1 MRLDKSD
8 YITYFVTVSHE
19 MMKERPFM
27 GIADR
32 KAREFKRREED
43 IVQAAFD
50 LFAEHGIESVTIDM
64 IAEKAEV
71 GKGTI
76 YKHFTSKNDIFA
88 VLIIRQGHELLE
100 MLESVPWDAPVLV
113 QIKKTMRVF
122 WDMHVSDSRKFAV
135 YRKCD
140 QLLLMEDM
148 APEVLIQFE
157 KQSNMKNEF
166 IRGLLQRAIDEQ
178 IFRDESV
185 DNLAA
190 AAVGIFTG
198 VFDMILS
205 GDVQPTEELFA
216 LIENMVFKGFM
227 R

>member
-1 MRLDKSD
+1 
-8 YITYFVTVSHE
+8 
-19 MMKERPFM
+19 M
-27 GIADR
+27 GISDR
-32 KAREFKRREED
+32 RAREFKRREED
-43 IVQAAFD
+43 IIQAAFD
-50 LFAEHGIESVTIDM
+50 LFAEHGIEYVTIDM

-76 YKHFTSKNDIFA
+76 YKHFTSKNEIFA

-122 WDMHVSDSRKFAV
+122 WDMQVKDIRKFAV

-140 QLLLMEDM
+140 QLLLMDDM

-166 IRGLLQRAIDEQ
+166 IRGLIKKAIDEQ
-178 IFRDESV
+178 IFKDESV
-185 DNLAA
+185 DHLTVAA
-190 AAVGIFTG
+190 IGLFSG
-198 VFDMILS
+198 VFDYILAGEGKPS
-205 GDVQPTEELFA
+205 EELYNI
-216 LIENMVFKGFM
+216 LEGFM

>member
-1 MRLDKSD
+1 
-8 YITYFVTVSHE
+8 
-19 MMKERPFM
+19 M
-27 GIADR
+27 GMADR

-43 IVQAAFD
+43 ILCAAFD

-76 YKHFTSKNDIFA
+76 YKHFSSKNDIFA
-88 VLIIRQGHELLE
+88 ILIIRQGHELLD
-100 MLESVPWDAPVLV
+100 LLDSVPKNAPVLV

-122 WDMHVSDSRKFAV
+122 WDMQIRDIRKFAV

-140 QLLLMEDM
+140 QLLRMDDM

-157 KQSNMKNEF
+157 KQSNMKNQF
-166 IRGLLQRAIDEQ
+166 IKSLIQKAIDEQ
-178 IFRDESV
+178 IFKDESA
-185 DNLAA
+185 DNLV
-190 AAVGIFTG
+190 AVSVGLFQG
-198 VFDMILS
+198 VFDSILAGEIRPSEELYNLLENMIL
-205 GDVQPTEELFA
+205 
-216 LIENMVFKGFM
+216 KGFM

>member
-1 MRLDKSD
+1 MS
-8 YITYFVTVSHE
+8 
-19 MMKERPFM
+19 
-27 GIADR
+27 IADR

-43 IVQAAFD
+43 IIQAAFD
-50 LFAEHGIESVTIDM
+50 LFAEYGIEFVTIDM

-76 YKHFTSKNDIFA
+76 YKHFSSKNDIFA

-100 MLESVPWDAPVLV
+100 LLESIPWDAPVLV
-113 QIKKTMRVF
+113 QMKKTMRVF
-122 WDMHVSDSRKFAV
+122 WDMHVTDMRKFSV

-140 QLLLMEDM
+140 QLLLMNDM

-166 IRGLLQRAIDEQ
+166 IRGLVKKAIDEQ
-178 IFRDESV
+178 IFKDESV
-185 DNLAA
+185 ENLTA
-190 AAVGIFTG
+190 AAVGLFSG
-198 VFDMILS
+198 VFDSILA
-205 GDVQPTEELFA
+205 GEVQPSEELYS
-216 LIENMVFKGFM
+216 LLESMIFKGFM

>member
-1 MRLDKSD
+1 
-8 YITYFVTVSHE
+8 
-19 MMKERPFM
+19 M

-43 IVQAAFD
+43 IIQAAFD
-50 LFAEHGIESVTIDM
+50 LFAEHGIEFVTIDM
-64 IAEKAEV
+64 IAEEAEV

-76 YKHFTSKNDIFA
+76 YKHFSSKNDIFA
-88 VLIIRQGHELLE
+88 VLIIRQGLELLE
-100 MLESVPWDAPVLV
+100 MLESVPWDAPILV

-122 WDMHVSDSRKFAV
+122 WDMCVTDSRKFAV

-148 APEVLIQFE
+148 GPEVLLEFE

-166 IRGLLQRAIDEQ
+166 IRGLIQKAIDEQ
-178 IFRDESV
+178 IFKDESV
-185 DNLAA
+185 DNFTA
-190 AAVGIFTG
+190 AAVGAFYG

-205 GDVQPTEELFA
+205 GDVKPSEELYA
-216 LIENMVFKGFM
+216 LLENMIFKGFM

>member
-1 MRLDKSD
+1 
-8 YITYFVTVSHE
+8 
-19 MMKERPFM
+19 M

-43 IVQAAFD
+43 IIQAAFD
-50 LFAEHGIESVTIDM
+50 LFAENGIEFVTIDM
-64 IAEKAEV
+64 IAEQAEV

-88 VLIIRQGHELLE
+88 VLIIRQGRELLE
-100 MLESVPWDAPVLV
+100 LLESIPWDAPVLV
-113 QIKKTMRVF
+113 QLKQTMRVF
-122 WDMHVSDSRKFAV
+122 WDMQISDIRKFAV

-140 QLLLMEDM
+140 QLLLMDDM

-166 IRGLLQRAIDEQ
+166 IRGLIKKAIDEQ

-185 DNLAA
+185 DNLVAS
-190 AAVGIFTG
+190 AVGLFSG
-198 VFDMILS
+198 VFDIILS
-205 GDVQPTEELFA
+205 GEVKPSEDLYNLLER
-216 LIENMVFKGFM
+216 MVFKGFM